1 MPEKIKNNDNSDRHL
16 VKNSS
21 KLSLL
26 VFASRILGLIRQM
39 TMSAFLGTEA
49 LGDAFTTAFMLPN
62 LFRRLFAENSITV
75 AFIPTFNA
83 YLERYNSAE
92 DKAAARKEITDFL
105 NSIFTLVSFATVC
118 IVMLGIVFAPVII
131 KVFFRD
137 IADYN
142 SAVFLTRI
150 MFPYLLLIS
159 IAAFFQGILN
169 GVKIFTPS
177 GFTPI
182 LFNISVIACTYIF
195 AKPFGD
201 PATAMA
207 YGVLA
212 GGFAQAVFQLPFV
225 LKTNF
230 NFTFIN
236 LKKTLENKG
245 TKKVLRLIGPT
256 IIGVAAYQIN
266 DIVSTS
272 FAASAGVGVPIALQY
287 SLRIQE
293 LLLGVFAVSIGT
305 VILPDLSRLAE
316 RKKWNDFQEILL
328 QSIKIIA
335 LITIPATF
343 FSLCN
348 GEHIITLIYK
358 SRKFDDNSVALTF
371 GIFKFHIAGLFAIA
385 VNRIIAP
392 AFYAQGNSKTP
403 MLAGVIC
410 VAVDIILVII
420 LRIPMKGAGIAL
432 ALTIASFVNTIIL
445 FIFLRHNKNINIF
458 KLIFPAIKFI
468 LKVFLFSII
477 ASIPLYFFNEKI
489 YAPFARFGRFIGQ
502 GIPLL
507 ISFII
512 FSAVGSALLILTKD
526 KMTSVILKRII
537 KIKKHQQK

>member
-1 MPEKIKNNDNSDRHL
+1 MLEKIKHNDTSNKHL
-16 VKNSS
+16 IKSGS
-21 KLSLL
+21 QLSLL
-26 VFASRILGLIRQM
+26 VFTSRILGLIRQM

-75 AFIPTFNA
+75 AFIPTFNT
-83 YLERYNSAE
+83 YLEEYKCAQN
-92 DKAAARKEITDFL
+92 KTAAKKEITDFL

-118 IVMLGIVFAPVII
+118 VVILGIIFAPLII
-131 KVFFRD
+131 TVFFKD

-182 LFNISVIACTYIF
+182 LFNILVISSTYIF
-195 AKPFGD
+195 TKPFGD

-230 NFTFIN
+230 SFTFIN

-256 IIGVAAYQIN
+256 ILGVAAYQLN
-266 DIVSTS
+266 DVVSTS
-272 FAASAGVGVPIALQY
+272 FAASAGVGIPIALQY
-287 SLRIQE
+287 SLRLQE

-316 RKKWNDFQEILL
+316 RKQWNDFQELLL

-358 SRKFDDNSVALTF
+358 SRKFDDASVALTL

-392 AFYAQGNSKTP
+392 AFYAQGNSKAP
-403 MLAGVIC
+403 MIAGVIC
-410 VAVDIILVII
+410 VAINVILVII
-420 LRIPMKGAGIAL
+420 LRIPMKGDGIAL

-458 KLIFPAIKFI
+458 KLIFPAIQFI
-468 LKVFLFSII
+468 LKIFLFSII

-489 YAPFARFGRFIGQ
+489 YAPFANFGKLVGQ

-512 FSAVGSALLILTKD
+512 FSAAGSALLILTKD
-526 KMTSVILKRII
+526 PMVSVVLNRIL
-537 KIKKHQQK
+537 KIKK